1 MATLAEFRAQYPQ
14 YDAVPDLALADSL
27 HQKFYAKIPKMDFYK
42 TIGLG
47 SAAAIPGAENVITG
61 KAAPEVSM
69 RDRIMGVIE
78 TPAVLAGGLASSIA
92 APLATIYGELTNAAP
107 QGSSQAI
114 AAGKAMAAKA
124 REQFYQP
131 RTQTSREILGAVGE
145 FLQPITGALPPTLGA
160 VGTSINA
167 LAPAA
172 LMQAGAVARPAIS
185 QATAPVRNA
194 LANVM
199 TREQPSMVG
208 MGAASTAEDLMRQ
221 QRLEQ
226 FGIRATAGERERNLQ
241 KQQFESD
248 VQRGALPGV
257 SENVKGKL
265 GRELGAFK
273 VGQKEDILNQFE
285 RMTNQVVGPEGKG
298 IDRSAPRAIGNIIDK
313 QLVKQYQTKLQKVN
327 DAYEDAKA
335 SGETKQIVDTSKL
348 DQWLIDNAPEAIS
361 VPQIQTIG
369 AKLKQLK
376 EITGNQVSIDD
387 LENLY
392 KSAGNLAEGNPSA
405 SLFMGKVK
413 GVINEMTEGAGGN
426 LYRAARMERKQLAKD
441 FENVKRVDE
450 LLGTKAG
457 KTDRKVALDNV
468 YDHIVVDGSLE
479 EMRTVTQ
486 LLKKG
491 GKEGQ
496 QAYKELTGYTLQRM
510 KDLLLKKGDE
520 TDDIRLNNFNNFIT
534 QLDREEKLGY
544 MFGKTGRDTLLDLRK
559 SINDVMVKEPG
570 AVNYPNTAGAVLR
583 GLEVLQNL
591 PIKIP
596 GTQTAAEFARGRQYK
611 KQLAESLKQPNQLAP
626 KQPNQNNLAPPYVEI
641 RGVGSTG
648 E

>member
-14 YDAVPDLALADSL
+14 YDSVPDLALADSL
-27 HQKFYAKIPKMDFYK
+27 HEKFYAKIPKMDFYK

-47 SAAAIPGAENVITG
+47 AATAIPGAENVVTG
-61 KAAPEVSM
+61 VKPPEVSM

-92 APLATIYGELTNAAP
+92 APLATIYGELANAAP
-107 QGSSQAI
+107 LGSPQAS

-145 FLQPITGALPPTLGA
+145 FLQPITGALPPTLGS

-172 LMQAGAVARPAIS
+172 LMQAGAVARPAIT
-185 QATAPVRNA
+185 QATAPVRNV

-199 TREQPSMVG
+199 TREQPGMVG

-257 SENVKGKL
+257 SENVKAKL
-265 GRELGAFK
+265 GKEYGAFK

-285 RMTNQVVGPEGKG
+285 RMTEEVGGTIDRSTPRALGTFVDKTLSNIYTNKFKDYKAKYKLADDSGETLEQVPYQSLLDYIGTKSTTRREKLDPILNDVAELLGMNDPQKTGTISIRNLEDIYQVVG
-298 IDRSAPRAIGNIIDK
+298 
-313 QLVKQYQTKLQKVN
+313 T
-327 DAYEDAKA
+327 AKD
-335 SGETKQIVDTSKL
+335 S
-348 DQWLIDNAPEAIS
+348 
-361 VPQIQTIG
+361 
-369 AKLKQLK
+369 
-376 EITGNQVSIDD
+376 
-387 LENLY
+387 
-392 KSAGNLAEGNPSA
+392 PSA
-405 SLFMGKVK
+405 RPLKDLITKIGD
-413 GVINEMTEGAGGN
+413 GAGGK
-426 LYRAARMERKQLAKD
+426 LYQDARQARTQLAKE
-441 FENVKRVDE
+441 FEDVYRVDK

-457 KTDRKVALDNV
+457 YKDRQVALDDV
-468 YDHIVVDGSLE
+468 YNHIIVDGPLE
-479 EMRTVTQ
+479 EMRTVTS
-486 LLKKG
+486 LLKKTP
-491 GKEGQ
+491 EGQ
-496 QAYKELTGYTLQRM
+496 KAYQELQGYTLQRM

-520 TDDIRLNNFNNFIT
+520 SEAVRLNNFNNFVT
-534 QLDREEKLGY
+534 QLDREDKLSY
-544 MFGKTGRDTLLDLRK
+544 MFGKTGRNKLLDLK
-559 SINDVMVKEPG
+559 QSISDVMVKEPG

-583 GLEVLQNL
+583 GLEALQNL

-611 KQLAESLKQPNQLAP
+611 KQLEESLKQPNQLAP
-626 KQPNQNNLAPPYVEI
+626 KQPNQNNLAPPYFEV